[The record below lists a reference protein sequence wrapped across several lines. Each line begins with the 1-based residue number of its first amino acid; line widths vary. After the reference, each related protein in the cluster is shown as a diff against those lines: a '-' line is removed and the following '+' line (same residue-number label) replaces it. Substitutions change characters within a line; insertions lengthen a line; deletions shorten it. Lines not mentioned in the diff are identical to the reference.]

1 MGQLRPAFCGAEV
14 TRERMLSQMAEADW
28 VHIACH
34 ARQVLA
40 DDDATGIYLADSG
53 DRDEDRMLSM
63 RLIVRELRLSKRPVV
78 VLSGCETG
86 AVTPRIADEYL
97 SLAGAFLAAGA
108 RAVIASLWKVRD
120 SAALL
125 LMRRF
130 YDEIEASREL
140 PHALQCAQLWLRGLS
155 GREARQQLMLI
166 IPPGEDGDLLLAE
179 FDPAND
185 DQRPFSDI
193 ADWGAFQLVGGGKR

>member
-1 MGQLRPAFCGAEV
+1 
-14 TRERMLSQMAEADW
+14 
-28 VHIACH
+28 
-34 ARQVLA
+34 
-40 DDDATGIYLADSG
+40 
-53 DRDEDRMLSM
+53 MLSM
-63 RLIVRELRLSKRPVV
+63 RLIVREVRLRKRPVV

-125 LMRRF
+125 FMRRL
-130 YDEIEASREL
+130 YSEIEASQEL
-140 PHALQCAQLWLRGLS
+140 PHALQSAQLWLRALS
-155 GREARQQLMLI
+155 GNDARQQLMQI
-166 IPPGEDGDLLLAE
+166 IPPGDDRDLLLAE

-185 DQRPFSDI
+185 DQQPFADI
-193 ADWGAFQLVGGGKR
+193 ADWGAFQLVGGGRH